1 MCRLFGF
8 RSAVPA
14 AVHPSLVTQKNSLVI
29 QSKEHKDGWGIAA
42 YGVEPRPSAAHGVGP
57 AHSDPDFHRVSSL
70 VSSHTVVAHVRLAS
84 VGAVELR
91 NSHPFLYGRWSFVH
105 NGTLKNFEQ
114 HRHALEA
121 LIRPDL
127 RPNIKGATDS
137 ERCFHIFLTRLAA
150 RGPLD
155 GVVSVQEVARAVA
168 ETMELVAAITDT
180 HGPGPER
187 SAMNFLVTNGDVM
200 VASRRHRTLYISD
213 DSRSVSC
220 QGALLQH
227 GARLNQILI
236 ASEALCGNHTAWN
249 EVAEDEVVGVD
260 GQLMLH
266 RWHISELVVRAE
278 PFPGSTQPGSEQL
291 RGPAPE
297 RLSV

>member
-29 QSKEHKDGWGIAA
+29 QSREHKDGWGIAA
-42 YGVEPRPSAAHGVGP
+42 YGVEARPSVAHGVGP

-105 NGTLKNFEQ
+105 NGTLQNFEQ
-114 HRHALEA
+114 HRHALES

-127 RPNIKGATDS
+127 RPNIQGTTDS

-150 RGPLD
+150 RVPLD
-155 GVVSVQEVARAVA
+155 GPVNVQEVARAVA
-168 ETMELVAAITDT
+168 ETMELVSTLTDT
-180 HGPGPER
+180 QGPDR

-200 VASRRHRTLYISD
+200 VASRRNRTLFLSD
-213 DSRSVSC
+213 GSHLVPC
-220 QGALLQH
+220 QGVPLQH
-227 GARLNQILI
+227 GARLNQVLI

-260 GQLMLH
+260 DQLMLH
-266 RWHISELVVRAE
+266 RWRLSELAVTAASV
-278 PFPGSTQPGSEQL
+278 PGSTHPGSEQL

-297 RLSV
+297 RLTL

>member
-14 AVHPSLVTQKNSLVI
+14 AVHPSLVTEKNSLVI

-42 YGVEPRPSAAHGVGP
+42 YGVEPHPSVAHGVGP

-105 NGTLKNFEQ
+105 NGTLKDYEQ
-114 HRHALEA
+114 HRQAVES

-127 RPNIKGATDS
+127 RANIKGATDS
-137 ERCFHIFLTRLAA
+137 ERCFHIFLTRLAS
-150 RGPLD
+150 RMPLD
-155 GVVSVQEVARAVA
+155 EAVGVQEVARALA
-168 ETMELVAAITDT
+168 ETMEQISAITDV
-180 HGPGPER
+180 PGGER

-200 VASRRHRTLYISD
+200 VATRRSRTLFISD
-213 DSRSVSC
+213 GSRSAPR
-220 QGALLQH
+220 QAELFQH
-227 GARLNQILI
+227 GARLHQILI

-260 GQLMLH
+260 GQLVLH
-266 RWHISELVVRAE
+266 RWRVSELAVR
-278 PFPGSTQPGSEQL
+278 G
-291 RGPAPE
+291 
-297 RLSV
+297 

>member
-14 AVHPSLVTQKNSLVI
+14 AVHPALVTEKNSLVI

-42 YGVEPRPSAAHGVGP
+42 YGVEPRPSVAHGVGP

-105 NGTLKNFEQ
+105 NGTLKNYEQ
-114 HRHALEA
+114 HRQALEA

-127 RPNIKGATDS
+127 RANIQGTTDS
-137 ERCFHIFLTRLAA
+137 ERCFHIFLTRLASRVRLEEA
-150 RGPLD
+150 
-155 GVVSVQEVARAVA
+155 VHVQDVARAVA
-168 ETMELVAAITDT
+168 ETMELVSGITDPAGT
-180 HGPGPER
+180 ER
-187 SAMNFLVTNGDVM
+187 SAMNFLVTNGEVM
-200 VASRRHRTLYISD
+200 VASRRNRTLFLSD
-213 DSRSVSC
+213 GSRSTPY
-220 QGALLQH
+220 QAALLQH

-249 EVAEDEVVGVD
+249 EVSEDEVVGVD
-260 GQLMLH
+260 GQLVLH
-266 RWHISELVVRAE
+266 RWRISELAVM
-278 PFPGSTQPGSEQL
+278 G
-291 RGPAPE
+291 
-297 RLSV
+297 